1 MLIKFFNWFFGY
13 VVFTFSGGFT
23 DGFINRC
30 YHEKINIKDISAENG
45 VLTARCSIGAYKRL
59 HKIAFRSGGKV
70 KLVKKRGLPF
80 LLHPLKGRW
89 GVFCGMLFFVLLVS
103 FMGGFIWNITVIG
116 NQTLETSKIVDY
128 LAQNG
133 FKTGVRWSET
143 DKENLEFAVMADFDR
158 VAWISIN
165 RIGCLAQVEIR
176 ETTPKP
182 EIENNNLIANVTAK
196 KDGVI
201 VKVTALG
208 GWPAV
213 QAGDAVTT
221 GDLLIS
227 GVYEPEEYSQPQ
239 KNHFARAHGS
249 VIAKTNSRITVN
261 IPREQS
267 EKICTSEKQ
276 YKTLYFFG
284 LEIPMSIKKE
294 EENTVCEYQ
303 KKYLVF
309 HDFRLPIG
317 IYTEIRRSYT
327 DTKRSISDDELRA
340 AAKKNCWKGKKR
352 NLPGVRSSARLKR
365 RRSRTAALCI
375 QPNIHCWRISARSR
389 KLFFPIRIRIIL
401 ETLCNVC

>member
-89 GVFCGMLFFVLLVS
+89 GVFCGMLFFVLFVS

-182 EIENNNLIANVTAK
+182 EIENNNLITNVTAK

-284 LEIPMSIKKE
+284 LEIPLSIKKE

-327 DTKRSISDDELRA
+327 DMKRSISDDELRA
-340 AAKKNCWKGKKR
+340 AAKKELLEREKEKLAGCEIIGKTEKEEITD
-352 NLPGVRSSARLKR
+352 GGIVY
-365 RRSRTAALCI
+365 TAEYSLLEDIGAE
-375 QPNIHCWRISARSR
+375 QE
-389 KLFFPIRIRIIL
+389 IIFSD
-401 ETLCNVC
+401 TDKDNS

>member
-89 GVFCGMLFFVLLVS
+89 GVFCGMLFFVLFVS

-182 EIENNNLIANVTAK
+182 EIENNNLITNVTAK

-284 LEIPMSIKKE
+284 LEIPLSIKKE

-340 AAKKNCWKGKKR
+340 AAKKELLEREKEKLAGCEIIGKTEKEKITD
-352 NLPGVRSSARLKR
+352 GGIVY
-365 RRSRTAALCI
+365 TAEYSLLEDIGAE
-375 QPNIHCWRISARSR
+375 QE
-389 KLFFPIRIRIIL
+389 IIFSD
-401 ETLCNVC
+401 TDKDNS

>member
-89 GVFCGMLFFVLLVS
+89 GVFCGMLFFVLFVS

-182 EIENNNLIANVTAK
+182 EIENNNLITNVTAK

-213 QAGDAVTT
+213 QAGDAVIT

-267 EKICTSEKQ
+267 EKICTSERQ

-327 DTKRSISDDELRA
+327 DMKRSISDDELRA
-340 AAKKNCWKGKKR
+340 AAKKELLEREKEELAGCEIIGKTEKEEITD
-352 NLPGVRSSARLKR
+352 GGIVY
-365 RRSRTAALCI
+365 TAEYSLLEDIGAE
-375 QPNIHCWRISARSR
+375 QE
-389 KLFFPIRIRIIL
+389 IIFSD
-401 ETLCNVC
+401 TDKDNS

>member
-182 EIENNNLIANVTAK
+182 EIENNNLITNVTAK

-284 LEIPMSIKKE
+284 LEIPLSIKKE

-327 DTKRSISDDELRA
+327 DMKRSISDDELRA
-340 AAKKNCWKGKKR
+340 AAKKELLEREKEKLAGCEIIGKTEKEAITD
-352 NLPGVRSSARLKR
+352 GGIVY
-365 RRSRTAALCI
+365 TAEYSLLEDIGAEQEI
-375 QPNIHCWRISARSR
+375 I
-389 KLFFPIRIRIIL
+389 FFD
-401 ETLCNVC
+401 TDKDNS

>member
-182 EIENNNLIANVTAK
+182 EIENNNLITNVTAK

-208 GWPAV
+208 GWQAV

-284 LEIPMSIKKE
+284 LEIPLSIKKE

-327 DTKRSISDDELRA
+327 DMKRSISDDELRA
-340 AAKKNCWKGKKR
+340 AAKKELLEREKEKLAGCEIIGKTEKEEITD
-352 NLPGVRSSARLKR
+352 GGIVY
-365 RRSRTAALCI
+365 TAEYSLLEDIGAE
-375 QPNIHCWRISARSR
+375 QE
-389 KLFFPIRIRIIL
+389 IIFSD
-401 ETLCNVC
+401 TDKDNS

>member
-80 LLHPLKGRW
+80 LLHPLKDRW

-182 EIENNNLIANVTAK
+182 EIENNNLITNVTAK

-267 EKICTSEKQ
+267 EKICTSKKQ

-284 LEIPMSIKKE
+284 LEIPLSIKKE

-317 IYTEIRRSYT
+317 IYMEIRRSYT

-340 AAKKNCWKGKKR
+340 AAKKELLEREKEELAGCEIIGKTEKEEITD
-352 NLPGVRSSARLKR
+352 GGIVY
-365 RRSRTAALCI
+365 TAEYSLLEDIGAE
-375 QPNIHCWRISARSR
+375 QE
-389 KLFFPIRIRIIL
+389 IIFSD
-401 ETLCNVC
+401 TDKDNS

>member
-89 GVFCGMLFFVLLVS
+89 GVFCGMLFFVLFVS

-182 EIENNNLIANVTAK
+182 EIENNNLITNVTAK

-284 LEIPMSIKKE
+284 LEIPLSIKKE
-294 EENTVCEYQ
+294 EGNTVCEYQ

-340 AAKKNCWKGKKR
+340 AAKKELLEREKEELAGCEIIGKTEKEEITD
-352 NLPGVRSSARLKR
+352 GGIVY
-365 RRSRTAALCI
+365 TAEYSLLEDIGAE
-375 QPNIHCWRISARSR
+375 QE
-389 KLFFPIRIRIIL
+389 IIFSD
-401 ETLCNVC
+401 TDKDNS

>member
-143 DKENLEFAVMADFDR
+143 DKKNLEFAVMADFDR

-182 EIENNNLIANVTAK
+182 EIENNNLITNVTAK

-340 AAKKNCWKGKKR
+340 AAKKELLEREKEELAGCEIIGKTEKEEITD
-352 NLPGVRSSARLKR
+352 GGIVY
-365 RRSRTAALCI
+365 TAEYSLLEDIGAE
-375 QPNIHCWRISARSR
+375 QE
-389 KLFFPIRIRIIL
+389 IIFSD
-401 ETLCNVC
+401 TDKDNS

>member
-182 EIENNNLIANVTAK
+182 EIENNNLITNVTAK

-340 AAKKNCWKGKKR
+340 AAKKELLEREKEELAGCEIIGKTEKEAITD
-352 NLPGVRSSARLKR
+352 GGIVY
-365 RRSRTAALCI
+365 TAEYSLLEDIGAE
-375 QPNIHCWRISARSR
+375 QE
-389 KLFFPIRIRIIL
+389 IIFSD
-401 ETLCNVC
+401 TDKDNS

>member
-182 EIENNNLIANVTAK
+182 EIENNNLITNVTAK

-284 LEIPMSIKKE
+284 LEIPLSIKKE

-340 AAKKNCWKGKKR
+340 AAKKELLEREKEKLAGCEIIGKTEKEEITD
-352 NLPGVRSSARLKR
+352 GGIVY
-365 RRSRTAALCI
+365 TAEYSLLEDIGAEQEI
-375 QPNIHCWRISARSR
+375 I
-389 KLFFPIRIRIIL
+389 FFD
-401 ETLCNVC
+401 TDKDNS

>member
-182 EIENNNLIANVTAK
+182 EIENNNLITNVTAK

-208 GWPAV
+208 GWQAV

-284 LEIPMSIKKE
+284 LEIPLSIKKE

-327 DTKRSISDDELRA
+327 DMKRSISDDELRA
-340 AAKKNCWKGKKR
+340 AAKKELLEREKEELAGCEIIGKTEKEEITD
-352 NLPGVRSSARLKR
+352 GGIVY
-365 RRSRTAALCI
+365 TAEYSLLEDIGAE
-375 QPNIHCWRISARSR
+375 QE
-389 KLFFPIRIRIIL
+389 IIFSD
-401 ETLCNVC
+401 TDKDNS

>member
-59 HKIAFRSGGKV
+59 HRIAFRSGGKV

-89 GVFCGMLFFVLLVS
+89 GVFCGMLFFVLFIS

-182 EIENNNLIANVTAK
+182 EIENNNLITNVTAK

-213 QAGDAVTT
+213 QAGDAVAT

-227 GVYEPEEYSQPQ
+227 GVYEPDEYSQPQ

-249 VIAKTNSRITVN
+249 VIAKTSSRITVN

-267 EKICTSEKQ
+267 EKIYTSEKQ

-284 LEIPMSIKKE
+284 LKIPLSIKKE

-340 AAKKNCWKGKKR
+340 AAKKELLEKEKEELAGCEIIGKTEKEEITD
-352 NLPGVRSSARLKR
+352 GGIVY
-365 RRSRTAALCI
+365 TAEYSLLEDIGAE
-375 QPNIHCWRISARSR
+375 QE
-389 KLFFPIRIRIIL
+389 IIFSDTD
-401 ETLCNVC
+401 EDNS

>member
-182 EIENNNLIANVTAK
+182 EIENNNLITNVTAK

-284 LEIPMSIKKE
+284 LEIPLSIKKE

-327 DTKRSISDDELRA
+327 DMKRSISDDELRA
-340 AAKKNCWKGKKR
+340 AAKKELLEREKEELAGCEIIGKTEKEEITDGGIVYIAEYS
-352 NLPGVRSSARLKR
+352 LLEDIGAE
-365 RRSRTAALCI
+365 
-375 QPNIHCWRISARSR
+375 QE
-389 KLFFPIRIRIIL
+389 IIFSD
-401 ETLCNVC
+401 TDKDNS

>member
-182 EIENNNLIANVTAK
+182 EIENNNLITNVTAK

-284 LEIPMSIKKE
+284 LEIPLSIKKE

-327 DTKRSISDDELRA
+327 DMKRSISDDELRA
-340 AAKKNCWKGKKR
+340 AAKKELLEREKEELAGCEIIGKTEKEAITD
-352 NLPGVRSSARLKR
+352 GGIVY
-365 RRSRTAALCI
+365 TAEYSLLEDIGAE
-375 QPNIHCWRISARSR
+375 QE
-389 KLFFPIRIRIIL
+389 IIFSD
-401 ETLCNVC
+401 TDKDNS

>member
-30 YHEKINIKDISAENG
+30 YHEKINIKDISVENG

-89 GVFCGMLFFVLLVS
+89 GVFCGMLFFVLFVS

-182 EIENNNLIANVTAK
+182 EIENNNLITNVTAK

-284 LEIPMSIKKE
+284 LEIPLSIKKE

-317 IYTEIRRSYT
+317 IYMEIRRSYT

-340 AAKKNCWKGKKR
+340 AAKKELLEREKEELAGCEIIGKTEKEEITD
-352 NLPGVRSSARLKR
+352 GGIVY
-365 RRSRTAALCI
+365 TAEYSLLEDIGAE
-375 QPNIHCWRISARSR
+375 QE
-389 KLFFPIRIRIIL
+389 IIFSD
-401 ETLCNVC
+401 TDKDNS

>member
-59 HKIAFRSGGKV
+59 HKNAFRSGGKV

-182 EIENNNLIANVTAK
+182 EIENNNLITNVTAK

-284 LEIPMSIKKE
+284 LEIPLSIKKE

-327 DTKRSISDDELRA
+327 DMKRSISDDELRA
-340 AAKKNCWKGKKR
+340 AAKKELLEREKEELAGCEIIGKTEKEEITD
-352 NLPGVRSSARLKR
+352 GGIVY
-365 RRSRTAALCI
+365 TAEYSLLEDIGAE
-375 QPNIHCWRISARSR
+375 QE
-389 KLFFPIRIRIIL
+389 IIFSD
-401 ETLCNVC
+401 TDKDNS

>member
-89 GVFCGMLFFVLLVS
+89 GVFCGMLFFVLFVS

-182 EIENNNLIANVTAK
+182 EIENNNLITNVTAK

-340 AAKKNCWKGKKR
+340 AAKKELLEREKEKLAGCEIIGKTEKEEITD
-352 NLPGVRSSARLKR
+352 GGIVY
-365 RRSRTAALCI
+365 TAEYSLLEDIGAE
-375 QPNIHCWRISARSR
+375 QE
-389 KLFFPIRIRIIL
+389 IIFSD
-401 ETLCNVC
+401 TDKDNS

>member
-89 GVFCGMLFFVLLVS
+89 GVFCGMLFFVLFVS

-182 EIENNNLIANVTAK
+182 EIENNNLITNVTAK

-267 EKICTSEKQ
+267 EKICTSKKQ

-284 LEIPMSIKKE
+284 LEIPLSIKKE

-317 IYTEIRRSYT
+317 IYMEIRRSYT

-340 AAKKNCWKGKKR
+340 AAKKELLEREKEELAGCEIIGKTEKEEITD
-352 NLPGVRSSARLKR
+352 GGIVY
-365 RRSRTAALCI
+365 TAEYSLLEDIGAE
-375 QPNIHCWRISARSR
+375 QE
-389 KLFFPIRIRIIL
+389 IIFSD
-401 ETLCNVC
+401 TDKDNS

>member
-182 EIENNNLIANVTAK
+182 EIENNNLITNVTAK

-284 LEIPMSIKKE
+284 LEIPLSIKKE

-317 IYTEIRRSYT
+317 IYMEIRRSYT

-340 AAKKNCWKGKKR
+340 AAKKELLEREKEELAGCEIIGKTEKEEITD
-352 NLPGVRSSARLKR
+352 GGIVY
-365 RRSRTAALCI
+365 TAEYSLLEDIGAE
-375 QPNIHCWRISARSR
+375 QE
-389 KLFFPIRIRIIL
+389 IIFSD
-401 ETLCNVC
+401 TDKDNS

>member
-182 EIENNNLIANVTAK
+182 EIENNNLITNVTAK

-267 EKICTSEKQ
+267 EKIYNSEKQ

-340 AAKKNCWKGKKR
+340 AAKKELLEREKEELAGCEIIGKTEKEEITD
-352 NLPGVRSSARLKR
+352 GGIVY
-365 RRSRTAALCI
+365 TAEYSLLEDIGAE
-375 QPNIHCWRISARSR
+375 QE
-389 KLFFPIRIRIIL
+389 IIFSD
-401 ETLCNVC
+401 TDKDNS

>member
-182 EIENNNLIANVTAK
+182 EIENNNLITNVTAK

-284 LEIPMSIKKE
+284 LEIPLSIKKE

-340 AAKKNCWKGKKR
+340 AAKKELLEREKEELAGCEIIGKTEKEAITD
-352 NLPGVRSSARLKR
+352 GGIVY
-365 RRSRTAALCI
+365 TAEYSLLEDIGAE
-375 QPNIHCWRISARSR
+375 QE
-389 KLFFPIRIRIIL
+389 IIFSD
-401 ETLCNVC
+401 TDKDNS

>member
-89 GVFCGMLFFVLLVS
+89 GVFCGMLFFVLFVS

-182 EIENNNLIANVTAK
+182 EIENNNLITNVTAK

-294 EENTVCEYQ
+294 EENTVCE
-303 KKYLVF
+303 
-309 HDFRLPIG
+309 
-317 IYTEIRRSYT
+317 
-327 DTKRSISDDELRA
+327 
-340 AAKKNCWKGKKR
+340 
-352 NLPGVRSSARLKR
+352 
-365 RRSRTAALCI
+365 
-375 QPNIHCWRISARSR
+375 
-389 KLFFPIRIRIIL
+389 
-401 ETLCNVC
+401 

>member
-182 EIENNNLIANVTAK
+182 EIENNNLITNVTAK

-284 LEIPMSIKKE
+284 LEIPLSIKKE

-340 AAKKNCWKGKKR
+340 AAKKELLEREKEELAGCEIIGKTEKGEITD
-352 NLPGVRSSARLKR
+352 GGIVY
-365 RRSRTAALCI
+365 TAEYSLLEDIGAE
-375 QPNIHCWRISARSR
+375 QE
-389 KLFFPIRIRIIL
+389 IIFSD
-401 ETLCNVC
+401 TDKDNS

>member
-182 EIENNNLIANVTAK
+182 EIENNNLITNVTAK

-340 AAKKNCWKGKKR
+340 AAKKELLEREKEKLAGCEIIGKTEKEEITD
-352 NLPGVRSSARLKR
+352 GGIVY
-365 RRSRTAALCI
+365 TAEYSLLEDIGAE
-375 QPNIHCWRISARSR
+375 QE
-389 KLFFPIRIRIIL
+389 IIFSD
-401 ETLCNVC
+401 TDKDNS

>member
-133 FKTGVRWSET
+133 FKTGVRWSKT

-182 EIENNNLIANVTAK
+182 EIENNNLITNVTAK

-249 VIAKTNSRITVN
+249 VIAKTNSQITVN

-340 AAKKNCWKGKKR
+340 AAKKELLEREKEELAGCEIIGKTEKEEITD
-352 NLPGVRSSARLKR
+352 GGIVY
-365 RRSRTAALCI
+365 TAEYSLLEDIGAE
-375 QPNIHCWRISARSR
+375 QE
-389 KLFFPIRIRIIL
+389 IIFSD
-401 ETLCNVC
+401 TDKDNS

>member
-182 EIENNNLIANVTAK
+182 EIENNNLITNVTAK

-284 LEIPMSIKKE
+284 LEIPLSIKKE

-340 AAKKNCWKGKKR
+340 AAKKELLEREKEKLAGCEIIGKTEKEEITD
-352 NLPGVRSSARLKR
+352 GGIVY
-365 RRSRTAALCI
+365 TAEYSLLEDIGAE
-375 QPNIHCWRISARSR
+375 QE
-389 KLFFPIRIRIIL
+389 IIFSD
-401 ETLCNVC
+401 TDKDNS

>member
-89 GVFCGMLFFVLLVS
+89 GVFCGMLFFVLFVS

-133 FKTGVRWSET
+133 FETGVRWSET

-182 EIENNNLIANVTAK
+182 EIENNNLITNVTAK

-284 LEIPMSIKKE
+284 LEIPLSIKKE

-327 DTKRSISDDELRA
+327 DMKRSISDDELRA
-340 AAKKNCWKGKKR
+340 AAKKELLEREKEELAGCEIIGKTEKEEITD
-352 NLPGVRSSARLKR
+352 GGIVY
-365 RRSRTAALCI
+365 TAEYSLLEDIGAE
-375 QPNIHCWRISARSR
+375 QE
-389 KLFFPIRIRIIL
+389 IIFSD
-401 ETLCNVC
+401 TDKDNS

>member
-182 EIENNNLIANVTAK
+182 EIENNNLITNVTAK

-213 QAGDAVTT
+213 QAGDAVIT

-284 LEIPMSIKKE
+284 LEIPLSIKKE

-327 DTKRSISDDELRA
+327 DMKRSISDDELRA
-340 AAKKNCWKGKKR
+340 AAKKELLEREKEELAGCEIIGKTEKEEITD
-352 NLPGVRSSARLKR
+352 GGIVY
-365 RRSRTAALCI
+365 TAEYSLLEDIGAE
-375 QPNIHCWRISARSR
+375 QE
-389 KLFFPIRIRIIL
+389 IIFSD
-401 ETLCNVC
+401 TDKDNS

>member
-89 GVFCGMLFFVLLVS
+89 GVFCGMLFFVLFVS

-182 EIENNNLIANVTAK
+182 EIENNNLITNVTAK

-284 LEIPMSIKKE
+284 LEIPLSIKKE

-317 IYTEIRRSYT
+317 IYTEICRSYT
-327 DTKRSISDDELRA
+327 DMKRSISDDELRA
-340 AAKKNCWKGKKR
+340 AAKKELLEREKEELAGCEIIGKTEKEEITD
-352 NLPGVRSSARLKR
+352 GGIVY
-365 RRSRTAALCI
+365 TAEYSLLEDIGAE
-375 QPNIHCWRISARSR
+375 QE
-389 KLFFPIRIRIIL
+389 IIFSD
-401 ETLCNVC
+401 TDKDNS

>member
-182 EIENNNLIANVTAK
+182 EIENNNLITNVTAK

-213 QAGDAVTT
+213 QAGDAVIT

-327 DTKRSISDDELRA
+327 DMKRSISDDELRA
-340 AAKKNCWKGKKR
+340 EAKKELLEREKEELAGCEIIGKTEKEEITD
-352 NLPGVRSSARLKR
+352 GGIVY
-365 RRSRTAALCI
+365 TAEYSLLEDIGAE
-375 QPNIHCWRISARSR
+375 QE
-389 KLFFPIRIRIIL
+389 IIFSD
-401 ETLCNVC
+401 TDKDNS

>member
-182 EIENNNLIANVTAK
+182 EIENNNLITNVTAK

-284 LEIPMSIKKE
+284 LEIPLSIKKE

-327 DTKRSISDDELRA
+327 DMKRSISDDELRA
-340 AAKKNCWKGKKR
+340 AAKKELLEREKEELAGCEIIGKTEKEEITD
-352 NLPGVRSSARLKR
+352 GGIVY
-365 RRSRTAALCI
+365 TAEYSLLEDIGAE
-375 QPNIHCWRISARSR
+375 QE
-389 KLFFPIRIRIIL
+389 IIFSD
-401 ETLCNVC
+401 TDKDNS

>member
-182 EIENNNLIANVTAK
+182 EIENNNLITNVTAK

-284 LEIPMSIKKE
+284 LEIPLSIKKE

-327 DTKRSISDDELRA
+327 DMKRSISDDELRA
-340 AAKKNCWKGKKR
+340 AAKKELLEREKEKLAGCEIIGKTEKEEITD
-352 NLPGVRSSARLKR
+352 GGIVY
-365 RRSRTAALCI
+365 TAEYSL
-375 QPNIHCWRISARSR
+375 
-389 KLFFPIRIRIIL
+389 L
-401 ETLCNVC
+401 EDIGAEQEVIFSDTDKDNS

>member
-182 EIENNNLIANVTAK
+182 EIENNNLITNVTAK

-327 DTKRSISDDELRA
+327 DMKRSISDDELRA
-340 AAKKNCWKGKKR
+340 AAKKELLEREKEELAGCEIIGKTEKEEITD
-352 NLPGVRSSARLKR
+352 GGIVY
-365 RRSRTAALCI
+365 TAEYSLLEDIGAE
-375 QPNIHCWRISARSR
+375 QE
-389 KLFFPIRIRIIL
+389 IIFSD
-401 ETLCNVC
+401 TDKDNS

>member
-182 EIENNNLIANVTAK
+182 EIENNNLITNVTAK

-284 LEIPMSIKKE
+284 LEIPLSIKKE

-327 DTKRSISDDELRA
+327 DMKRSISDDELRA
-340 AAKKNCWKGKKR
+340 AAKKELLEREKEKLAGCEIIGKTEKEEITD
-352 NLPGVRSSARLKR
+352 GGIVY
-365 RRSRTAALCI
+365 TAEYSLLEDIGAEQEI
-375 QPNIHCWRISARSR
+375 I
-389 KLFFPIRIRIIL
+389 FFD
-401 ETLCNVC
+401 TDKDNS

>member
-89 GVFCGMLFFVLLVS
+89 GFFCGMLFFVLFVS

-182 EIENNNLIANVTAK
+182 EIENNNLITNVTAK

-284 LEIPMSIKKE
+284 LEIPLSIKKE

-327 DTKRSISDDELRA
+327 DMKRSISDDELRA
-340 AAKKNCWKGKKR
+340 AAKKELLEREKEELAGCEIIGKTEKEEIAD
-352 NLPGVRSSARLKR
+352 GGIVY
-365 RRSRTAALCI
+365 TAEYSLLEDIGAE
-375 QPNIHCWRISARSR
+375 QE
-389 KLFFPIRIRIIL
+389 IIFSD
-401 ETLCNVC
+401 TDKDNS

>member
-70 KLVKKRGLPF
+70 KLVKKLGLPF

-182 EIENNNLIANVTAK
+182 EIENNNLITNVTAK

-284 LEIPMSIKKE
+284 LEIPLSIKKE

-340 AAKKNCWKGKKR
+340 AAKKELLEREKEELAGCEIIGKTEKEKITD
-352 NLPGVRSSARLKR
+352 GGIVY
-365 RRSRTAALCI
+365 TAEYSLLEDIGAE
-375 QPNIHCWRISARSR
+375 QE
-389 KLFFPIRIRIIL
+389 IIFSD
-401 ETLCNVC
+401 TDKDNS